1 MTSGYV
7 FTLADDAISWKF
19 VEQTIISRSTMEVE
33 IIILDTTTSET
44 EFLKNLLFDL
54 PLLNKPI
61 PSISMHCNSQVVI
74 STITSKKV

>member
-1 MTSGYV
+1 
-7 FTLADDAISWKF
+7 
-19 VEQTIISRSTMEVE
+19 MEVE

>member
-61 PSISMHCNSQVVI
+61 PSIYNTPYHRNEKWNNSA
-74 STITSKKV
+74 K